1 MVKKIRLKAKKK
13 RTSAQT
19 PAPPKDRVSGSKK
32 NPKGAASGSRGGI
45 KIPAKSLK
53 ALENY
58 RDEHNEKYS
67 AKSKRVDLGTLKAVY
82 QRGAGAFSSSHRPQ
96 VSSREQWALARVKA
110 FLKLVGTGERKKA
123 YTTDLD
129 LLPSGHPQKSKA
141 EKKAELLAVPK
152 KYDHIDF
159 TPPKGAQEAGER
171 ALEVRA
177 SKPESQRGMTAVGIA
192 RARDLANGKELSPET
207 VRRMLAYFSRHEV
220 DKDGKTWD
228 DQGKGWQAWNGWGG
242 DSGFTWAKKVVNQ
255 MNNADKKAQSLRA
268 YSEAN
273 LLGEAH
279 PVYDVPDGLT
289 IGKPFK
295 TLSLGQVSSRMNGDN
310 IGKEIDED
318 LLSEMVRVFQER
330 READPVIID
339 WQHATSPFQGGT
351 PAPPESGNAL
361 GLIVDL
367 DLRDDGLYAIPAYN
381 ERGLQVVKDAGGI
394 LWSSPEYLHGEI
406 FTRDGGD
413 KIGDAQLL
421 AVTLTPR
428 PAQQHDKIDRITLK
442 ENLMVTESDLKG
454 MSQDDLIDLAMQ
466 KDAMVQS
473 LEAKIKEMS
482 QENEAKINKDSEAQ
496 LAEDDEKKK
505 LNDHYDDDKEKMAEH
520 DDKKKMAEDDDKKK
534 MMEHDEDKD
543 KDEKKKEHYKMSES
557 LPSAQLLS
565 EIQSLREQVQ
575 TLQSEKLDAERREA
589 VGALLREGKISPSE
603 EEAASKAFD
612 FKKTGDDIFWTMFSE
627 RPIHSVVPMNQVGHG
642 ASGQEITKETINLK
656 IKALSEE
663 KGLTYAQALSEFR
676 QNNTQEF
683 LKAYGV

>member
-1 MVKKIRLKAKKK
+1 MVKKIRVKKK
-13 RTSAQT
+13 RTEAQT
-19 PAPPKDRVSGSKK
+19 PAPPKDRVRGSKT

-45 KIPAKSLK
+45 KIPEKSLK
-53 ALENY
+53 TLENY
-58 RDEHNEKYS
+58 RDEHNEKYT
-67 AKSKRVDLGTLKAVY
+67 AKSKKVDLGTLKAVY

-110 FLKLVGTGERKKA
+110 FLKLVGTGERKKS

-129 LLPSGHPQKSKA
+129 LLPSGHPQKSEA

-159 TPPKGAQEAGER
+159 VPPKGVREAAQR
-171 ALEVRA
+171 ALKVRA
-177 SKPESQRGMTAVGIA
+177 DKPESQRGMTDVGLA
-192 RARDLANGKELSPET
+192 RARDLINGKTLSPDT
-207 VRRMLAYFSRHEV
+207 VRRMLAYFTRHEV
-220 DKDGKTWD
+220 DKEGKTWD

-242 DSGFTWAKKVVNQ
+242 DPGFSWSRKTVNQ
-255 MNNADKKAQSLRA
+255 MNAADKKAQSLRA
-268 YSEAN
+268 YAEAN
-273 LLGEAH
+273 LLGEAN

-289 IGKPFK
+289 VGKPFK

-310 IGKEIDED
+310 IGKEIDQD
-318 LLSEMVRVFQER
+318 LLQEMVRVFRER

-367 DLRDDGLYAIPAYN
+367 DLREDGLYAIPAYN

-413 KIGDAQLL
+413 KVGDAQLL

-428 PAQQHDKIDRITLK
+428 PAQQSNKIDRITLK
-442 ENLMVTESDLKG
+442 EAPMVTESDLKG
-454 MSQDDLIDLAMQ
+454 MSQEDLVDLAMQ
-466 KDAMVQS
+466 KDAMVRS

-482 QENEAKINKDSEAQ
+482 QENEAKINKDSESE
-496 LAEDDEKKK
+496 LAE
-505 LNDHYDDDKEKMAEH
+505 HDDKEKMKEDDKEEKLAEH
-520 DDKKKMAEDDDKKK
+520 KDEEKMKE
-534 MMEHDEDKD
+534 EEDKEE
-543 KDEKKKEHYKMSES
+543 KMKEEKKKEHYKMSES
-557 LPSAQLLS
+557 LPSTQLLS

-575 TLQSEKLDAERREA
+575 TLQAEKLDAERREA
-589 VGALLREGKISPSE
+589 VGSLLREGKISPAE
-603 EEAASKAFD
+603 EEAANKAFD
-612 FKKTGDDIFWTMFSE
+612 FKKKGDDIFWTMFSE
-627 RPIHSVVPMNQVGHG
+627 RPSNSVVPMNQVGHG

-676 QNNTQEF
+676 QTNTQEF
-683 LKAYGV
+683 MKAYGV